1 MRAMQNLRMAV
12 MLRARRREATPEAIQ
27 AIADTLDAAAKT
39 IERL

>member
-1 MRAMQNLRMAV
+1 V
-12 MLRARRREATPEAIQ
+12 RRREATPEAIQ